1 MFDEDKV
8 KVREISKELT
18 LLLMYL
24 NHFTDNRSSSG
35 GLEFYAWKGYNFDTL
50 NELDEEDYIRQG
62 SHRSKSV
69 YLTKEGIKK
78 AQELLERYMNVDL
91 IQKSGGDVIE

>member
-1 MFDEDKV
+1 MFDKDKV

-18 LLLMYL
+18 LLMYL
-24 NHFTDNRSSSG
+24 NRFTDNRSSG
-35 GLEFYAWKGYNFDTL
+35 DGLEFYAWKGYNFDTL

-62 SHRSKSV
+62 RHRIKSV

-78 AQELLERYMNVDL
+78 AQELLERYMKVDL
-91 IQKSGGDVIE
+91 IQKSEGDVIE

>member
-1 MFDEDKV
+1 M
-8 KVREISKELT
+8 
-18 LLLMYL
+18 
-24 NHFTDNRSSSG
+24 
-35 GLEFYAWKGYNFDTL
+35 FYAWKGYNFDTL